1 MPVRRSHIAIL
12 LVFGAR
18 PALAVPSFQ
27 SSSDL
32 GPLVTF
38 LTAIVSI
45 SLVIYILFKLFS
57 AASRRNHPRNQR
69 ATGTEPK
76 ENFRYQATAHG
87 FQGTETKLLA
97 RIAGNVPANMSSDLL
112 ESDTGREY
120 LLSNLEKRIN
130 RRQREI
136 QLIRRIQTK
145 LEKMGTNELTPRA
158 NVRVETDMR
167 IWVAKKLQSAMVAE
181 EDGEDGEDVFIEVE
195 PISGRLQ
202 DISEGGAALTAD
214 LAVARGDMV
223 EFWSADADI
232 LLSPVSS
239 IVVDVKDTEADRDG
253 LLHLHFMDP
262 PLSELRS
269 AIYALQ
275 SRNAADAS

>member
-1 MPVRRSHIAIL
+1 MPVRHSHIAIL

-38 LTAIVSI
+38 LAAIVSI
-45 SLVIYILFKLFS
+45 SLVLYILFKLFS
-57 AASRRNHPRNQR
+57 AASRRNQPRKQR
-69 ATGTEPK
+69 ATGAESR
-76 ENFRYQATAHG
+76 ENFHYQATAHG

-158 NVRVETDMR
+158 NVRIETDMR
-167 IWVAKKLQSAMVAE
+167 IWVAKKLQGAMVAE
-181 EDGEDGEDVFIEVE
+181 EDGEDVFIEVE

-214 LAVARGDMV
+214 LAVAPR
-223 EFWSADADI
+223 
-232 LLSPVSS
+232 
-239 IVVDVKDTEADRDG
+239 DTV
-253 LLHLHFMDP
+253 
-262 PLSELRS
+262 
-269 AIYALQ
+269 
-275 SRNAADAS
+275 

>member
-1 MPVRRSHIAIL
+1 MPVRRPHIAIL

-38 LTAIVSI
+38 LAAIVSI
-45 SLVIYILFKLFS
+45 SLVLYILFKLFS
-57 AASRRNHPRNQR
+57 AASRRNQPRKQR
-69 ATGTEPK
+69 ATSAESR
-76 ENFRYQATAHG
+76 ENFHYQATAHG

-120 LLSNLEKRIN
+120 ILSNLEKRIN

-158 NVRVETDMR
+158 NVRIETDMR
-167 IWVAKKLQSAMVAE
+167 IWVAKKLQGAMVAE
-181 EDGEDGEDVFIEVE
+181 EDGEDVFIEVE

-223 EFWSADADI
+223 AFWSADTDI
-232 LLSPVSS
+232 LLSPVTS

-275 SRNAADAS
+275 SRNATDAS

>member
-45 SLVIYILFKLFS
+45 SLVLYILFKLFS
-57 AASRRNHPRNQR
+57 AASRRNQPRKQR
-69 ATGTEPK
+69 ATGAESR
-76 ENFRYQATAHG
+76 ENFHYQATAHG

-120 LLSNLEKRIN
+120 LLSNLEKRI
-130 RRQREI
+130 
-136 QLIRRIQTK
+136 
-145 LEKMGTNELTPRA
+145 
-158 NVRVETDMR
+158 ETDMR
-167 IWVAKKLQSAMVAE
+167 IWVAKKLQGAMVAE
-181 EDGEDGEDVFIEVE
+181 EDGEDVFIEVE

-223 EFWSADADI
+223 EFWSADTDI
-232 LLSPVSS
+232 LLSPVTS

-275 SRNAADAS
+275 SRNATDAS